1 MKQNL
6 EWLRH
11 RLRRDGLCSHA
22 MILMAYAWIWY
33 EPQWPY
39 HDILVAYADFI
50 DDAPERVQSGLCYQL
65 LAAGREIG
73 PEEYIL
79 ALKMEAESENGILI
93 EQGSGTCALG
103 TDPGEPIGHARS
115 AGHRAPDQ

>member
-11 RLRRDGLCSHA
+11 RLRRDGLYSHA

-39 HDILVAYADFI
+39 HDILAAYADFI

-79 ALKMEAESENGILI
+79 ALKMEAESENRILI
-93 EQGSGTCALG
+93 EQGSGTCVVGADTG
-103 TDPGEPIGHARS
+103 KQTCDADGACNRVAHW
-115 AGHRAPDQ
+115 

>member
-1 MKQNL
+1 
-6 EWLRH
+6 
-11 RLRRDGLCSHA
+11 
-22 MILMAYAWIWY
+22 MAYAWIWY

-39 HDILVAYADFI
+39 RDILAAYADFI

-93 EQGSGTCALG
+93 EQGSGACALRVD
-103 TDPGEPIGHARS
+103 TGEPARHARS
-115 AGHRAPDQ
+115 PGHRAAHW